1 MRRAVLRTT
10 GLTKRFGPITAVRD
24 LNLEL
29 YEGEVYG
36 LLGPNGSGK
45 STTVSMI
52 LGLVEP
58 DAGDLEVFGQ
68 PLREN
73 LWSCLKR
80 IGAVIE
86 TPAFYPYL
94 SGRDN
99 LLAMARSVGD
109 VSEEAVDEALERVGL
124 GGRARD
130 RYQAYSLGMK
140 QRLGIAS
147 TLIRDPALV
156 ILDEPTNGLDPAGTK
171 EVRELIP
178 TLAREGRSV
187 LLCSHLLHE
196 VQQVCDRVGILKA
209 GRLLSQGTVST
220 ILRRDGVLL
229 VRTEAVAQARRVLE
243 RLDWVTSVEQEGG
256 YLMVSAPVGAAAE
269 VNAALAREGI
279 YLSELRP
286 RELSLESFFLEVMEE
301 RGG

>member
-1 MRRAVLRTT
+1 MPQAVLRAR
-10 GLTKRFGPITAVRD
+10 GLTKRFGPITAVHD

-29 YEGEVYG
+29 HEGEVYG

-45 STTVSMI
+45 STTISMV
-52 LGLVEP
+52 LGLIEP
-58 DAGDLEVFGQ
+58 SAGDLEMFGL
-68 PLREN
+68 PLAQN

-99 LLAMARSVGD
+99 LLVMARSVGD
-109 VSEEAVDEALERVGL
+109 ISQQAVDEALERVGL
-124 GGRARD
+124 AERARD
-130 RYQAYSLGMK
+130 KYQAYSLGMK

-147 TLIRDPALV
+147 TLIRGPAVV

-196 VQQVCDRVGILKA
+196 VQQVCDRVGILKE
-209 GRLLSQGTVST
+209 GRLLAQGAVST
-220 ILRRDGVLL
+220 ILRRDGALL
-229 VRTEAVAQARRVLE
+229 LRTEAMAQARRVLE
-243 RLDWVTSVEQEGG
+243 RIEWVTSVEEEGG
-256 YLMVSAPVGAAAE
+256 YLVVGAPVGAAAE
-269 VNAALAREGI
+269 VNAALAREGV

-301 RGG
+301 SVE